1 MLEVGQYHTL
11 TVLRD
16 TSVGMFLGDLKGNE
30 ILLPL
35 KYIPKGL
42 AIDDSIEVFVY
53 KDSEDRPIATT
64 LKPLALPG
72 EFAVLMVN
80 DVSSFGAFLE
90 MGLEKELLVPYKE
103 QNQNLTRGKKVLVYV
118 YLDEL
123 TNRLVAS
130 CKTNK
135 FVERNDI
142 VLEVNEEVS
151 VLIGPRTDM
160 GTNVIINNTYAG
172 LLYDNEVFKKLH
184 LGDKTT
190 GYIHKLREDGKIDVR
205 LQPAGFENIDAFEQ
219 QLLDAI
225 NKHDG
230 KLPIGDKSPPEKIY
244 EIAGMSKKNFKKAA
258 GGLYRKRIITMSP
271 QELELV
277 KN

>member
-1 MLEVGQYHTL
+1 MLEVGKYHHL

-35 KYIPKGL
+35 KYIPQGL
-42 AIDDSIEVFVY
+42 QVDDSIEVFVY

-72 EFAVLMVN
+72 EFAVLTVN

-103 QNQNLTRGKKVLVYV
+103 QNQNLTRGKQVLVYV

-135 FVERNDI
+135 FVEREDI
-142 VLEVNEEVS
+142 DLEENQEVEL
-151 VLIGPRTDM
+151 LIGPRSDV
-160 GTNVIINNTYAG
+160 GINVIINNKYAG
-172 LLYDNEVFKKLH
+172 LLYENEVFEKVR
-184 LGDKTT
+184 LGDKRT
-190 GYIHKLREDGKIDVR
+190 GYIFKLREDGKIDVR
-205 LQPAGFENIDAFEQ
+205 LQPTGYENIDAFEQ
-219 QLLDAI
+219 KILDVLDDHGG
-225 NKHDG
+225 NMD
-230 KLPIGDKSPPEKIY
+230 IGDKSAPEKIY
-244 EIAGMSKKNFKKAA
+244 EAFKMSKKNFKKAA
-258 GGLYRKRIITMSP
+258 GGLYKKRLIVVEPNSIKRST
-271 QELELV
+271 
-277 KN
+277 

>member
-1 MLEVGQYHTL
+1 MLEVGQYHNL

-64 LKPLALPG
+64 LKPLVLPG

-123 TNRLVAS
+123 T
-130 CKTNK
+130 K
-135 FVERNDI
+135 
-142 VLEVNEEVS
+142 
-151 VLIGPRTDM
+151 
-160 GTNVIINNTYAG
+160 
-172 LLYDNEVFKKLH
+172 
-184 LGDKTT
+184 
-190 GYIHKLREDGKIDVR
+190 
-205 LQPAGFENIDAFEQ
+205 
-219 QLLDAI
+219 
-225 NKHDG
+225 
-230 KLPIGDKSPPEKIY
+230 
-244 EIAGMSKKNFKKAA
+244 
-258 GGLYRKRIITMSP
+258 
-271 QELELV
+271 
-277 KN
+277 

>member
-1 MLEVGQYHTL
+1 MLEVGKYHHL

-30 ILLPL
+30 ILLPI

-64 LKPLALPG
+64 LKPLAFPG
-72 EFAVLMVN
+72 EFAVLTVN
-80 DVSSFGAFLE
+80 DVSNVGAFLE

-103 QNQNLTRGKKVLVYV
+103 QNQNLVRGRQVLVYV
-118 YLDEL
+118 YLDEV

-142 VLEVNEEVS
+142 VLEENEEVTLL
-151 VLIGPRTDM
+151 VGPRTDM

-172 LLYDNEVFKKLH
+172 LLYDNEVFEKLRM
-184 LGDKTT
+184 GDLKT

-225 NKHDG
+225 KANNG
-230 KLPIGDKSPPEKIY
+230 KLPVGDKSAPERIY
-244 EIAGMSKKNFKKAA
+244 ELVQMSKKNFKKAS
-258 GGLYRKRIITMSP
+258 GGLYRKRIITIEP
-271 QELELV
+271 NELELV
-277 KN
+277 TK

>member
-1 MLEVGQYHTL
+1 MLEVGQYHNL

-64 LKPLALPG
+64 LKPLVLPG

-123 TNRLVAS
+123 T
-130 CKTNK
+130 
-135 FVERNDI
+135 E
-142 VLEVNEEVS
+142 
-151 VLIGPRTDM
+151 
-160 GTNVIINNTYAG
+160 
-172 LLYDNEVFKKLH
+172 
-184 LGDKTT
+184 
-190 GYIHKLREDGKIDVR
+190 
-205 LQPAGFENIDAFEQ
+205 
-219 QLLDAI
+219 
-225 NKHDG
+225 
-230 KLPIGDKSPPEKIY
+230 
-244 EIAGMSKKNFKKAA
+244 
-258 GGLYRKRIITMSP
+258 
-271 QELELV
+271 
-277 KN
+277 

>member
-1 MLEVGQYHTL
+1 MLEVGQYHNL

-64 LKPLALPG
+64 LKPLVLPG

-103 QNQNLTRGKKVLVYV
+103 QNQKGIRWQTLT
-118 YLDEL
+118 
-123 TNRLVAS
+123 T
-130 CKTNK
+130 
-135 FVERNDI
+135 
-142 VLEVNEEVS
+142 
-151 VLIGPRTDM
+151 P
-160 GTNVIINNTYAG
+160 
-172 LLYDNEVFKKLH
+172 
-184 LGDKTT
+184 
-190 GYIHKLREDGKIDVR
+190 
-205 LQPAGFENIDAFEQ
+205 
-219 QLLDAI
+219 
-225 NKHDG
+225 
-230 KLPIGDKSPPEKIY
+230 
-244 EIAGMSKKNFKKAA
+244 
-258 GGLYRKRIITMSP
+258 
-271 QELELV
+271 
-277 KN
+277 

>member
-1 MLEVGQYHTL
+1 MLEVGQYHNL

-64 LKPLALPG
+64 LKPLVLPG

-135 FVERNDI
+135 FVERDDI
-142 VLEVNEEVS
+142 ALEVNEEVS
-151 VLIGPRTDM
+151 LLIGPRTDM

-172 LLYDNEVFKKLH
+172 LLYDNEVFKRLH

-190 GYIHKLREDGKIDVR
+190 GFIHKLREDGKIDVR

-219 QLLDAI
+219 QLLDVI

-230 KLPIGDKSPPEKIY
+230 TLPIGDKSPPEKIY
-244 EIAGMSKKNFKKAA
+244 AIAAMSKKNFKKAA
-258 GGLYRKRIITMSP
+258 GGLYRKKLITISP
-271 QELELV
+271 QALELV
-277 KN
+277 K